1 MGLIVATANFY
12 LTNAGKAAA
21 LDAANNSIDIEMTQI
36 ALGTAKYDAQ
46 VTAPTQTALTTEV
59 GRYNL
64 AGGGVNGNVLR
75 LTTTI
80 TPLFTAEIF
89 EIGLFLSDGTL
100 FAVAAVTGTDPLMQ
114 TANGLTS
121 VITLGCSLAEV
132 GSNVTVSVDANSPIS
147 VALMNEHLAHL
158 NPHPQYVLK
167 NEVGENNNSLSEKF
181 FPYYSCIITSDVNY
195 NPAIALEPIL
205 GANTKWR
212 KLPSLLNG
220 VGNAGDVGKLTY
232 LKSGADVAALGMFIW
247 QRMPYDYVPPS
258 ANIFYASSPNSFA
271 SLFRYGHFSAFDR
284 VNSCSFYV
292 VRVSNYDGLP
302 IKYRIIDGG
311 VVVDRLLED
320 AQGLLYLDDD
330 GFGLIPTR
338 KKNNAYSSYFFR
350 KTELI
355 LSEQYQHVC
364 SGGDQRYRFLDL
376 NDGFPQTMSY
386 TITIPKKYVKVDDL
400 LELIVKRISTNAE
413 VRYIAFGSAT
423 ISSFAPNNNNSNNID
438 VDIFRAVDY
447 FDLMPD
453 SSVGVE
459 LFDSYDGSTT
469 EDEIYKLLFAKNEL
483 EKKIVLRV
491 KNRQILNRLN
501 ILALIH
507 DDNNLGFLKLDYSNN
522 FLLEKNIP
530 QPTYILSYN
539 ILGLT
544 LTISLETTLIE
555 ENTHI
560 AWNITNYEGD
570 PITPVVSAGEFVIDE
585 DGQAKVEFTINTF
598 SDKFS
603 FVFGLTGRDE
613 YIGVKRD

>member
-1 MGLIVATANFY
+1 MAIQFY
-12 LTNAGKAAA
+12 LTSAGRNAA
-21 LDAANNSIDIEMTQI
+21 LNAASLGLNVSLTHI
-36 ALGTAKYDAQ
+36 AVGSGKYDPSNPMSLTH
-46 VTAPTQTALTTEV
+46 TALVSEIERYPLNGGSVEPNSQTLRFIANIEPSQTAD
-59 GRYNL
+59 GY
-64 AGGGVNGNVLR
+64 
-75 LTTTI
+75 
-80 TPLFTAEIF
+80 
-89 EIGLFLSDGTL
+89 EIGLITDQGVL
-100 FAVAAVTGTDPLMQ
+100 FAIAATTSNTPLIRLVANIISIVTFGM
-114 TANGLTS
+114 
-121 VITLGCSLAEV
+121 VI
-132 GSNVTVSVDANSPIS
+132 SNVNLSNVIINIDPNTPIS

-158 NPHPQYVLK
+158 NPHPQYVLR
-167 NEVGENNNSLSEKF
+167 NEVGENNNGLSEKF
-181 FPYYSCIITSDVNY
+181 FPIYNCIISSDHNY
-195 NPAIALEPIL
+195 NPAVALQELL
-205 GANTKWR
+205 GENTKWR
-212 KLPSLLNG
+212 KLPFIPHG
-220 VGNAGDVGKLTY
+220 VSSSSDVGKISY
-232 LKSGADVAALGMFIW
+232 LENGADIAALGMFIW
-247 QRMPYDYVPPS
+247 QRMPNDYVPPS
-258 ANIFYASSPNSFA
+258 ANIFYASFPLSFA
-271 SLFRYGHFSAFDR
+271 SLFHYGPFFAFDR

-302 IKYRIIDGG
+302 IEYKIIDGG

-320 AQGLLYLDDD
+320 AKGLLYLDDD

-338 KKNNAYSSYFFR
+338 IKNNAYSSYFFR

-355 LSEQYQHVC
+355 LSGQYQHVC

-376 NDGFPQTMSY
+376 DTSFPQMMSY

-400 LELIVKRISTNAE
+400 LELIVNRISTNAE

-423 ISSFAPNNNNSNNID
+423 ISSLAPDNGID
-438 VDIFRAVDY
+438 VDIFRAVDC

-459 LFDSYDGSTT
+459 LFESYDGSTI
-469 EDEIYKLLFAKNEL
+469 EDRIYKLLFAENEL

-491 KNRQILNRLN
+491 KNRQILNRMN
-501 ILALIH
+501 ILTLIH
-507 DDNNLGFLKLDYSNN
+507 DSNNLGGLGLEYSNN

-530 QPTYILSYN
+530 QPTYFLSYN

-585 DGQAKVEFTINTF
+585 DGQAEVEFTIQNGG
-598 SDKFS
+598 DAFS

-613 YIGVKRD
+613 YIGVKRE

>member
-1 MGLIVATANFY
+1 MVFIVPTAQFY
-12 LTNAGKAAA
+12 LTNVGKAAA
-21 LDAANNSIDIEMTQI
+21 LDATNNSINIEVTQI

-46 VTAPTQTALTTEV
+46 VTAPTQTALTTEM

-64 AGGGVNGNVLR
+64 AGGGQNGQVLR

-80 TPLFTAEIF
+80 TPNYTAGIF

-121 VITLGCSLAEV
+121 VITLGCSLADI
-132 GSNVTVSVDANSPIS
+132 GSNVTVSVDANSPIA
-147 VALMNEHLAHL
+147 VVLMNQHIEHSD
-158 NPHPQYVLK
+158 PHPQYVLK
-167 NEVGENNNSLSEKF
+167 NEVGGNNNSLSEKF
-181 FPYYSCIITSDVNY
+181 FPYYSCIITSDINY
-195 NPAIALEPIL
+195 NPAIALEPLL

-212 KLPSLLNG
+212 KLASLLNG
-220 VGNAGDVGKLTY
+220 VSNAGDVGKLTY

-247 QRMPYDYVPPS
+247 QRMPNDYVPPS
-258 ANIFYASSPNSFA
+258 ANIFYASFPLSFA
-271 SLFRYGHFSAFDR
+271 SLFHYGPFFAFDR

-302 IKYRIIDGG
+302 IEYKIIDGG

-320 AQGLLYLDDD
+320 AKGLLYLDDD

-338 KKNNAYSSYFFR
+338 IKNNAYSSYFFR

-355 LSEQYQHVC
+355 LSGQYQHVC

-376 NDGFPQTMSY
+376 DTSFPQMMSY

-423 ISSFAPNNNNSNNID
+423 ISSLAPDNGID
-438 VDIFRAVDY
+438 VDIFRAVDC

-459 LFDSYDGSTT
+459 LFESYDGSTI
-469 EDEIYKLLFAKNEL
+469 EDRIYKLLFAENEL

-491 KNRQILNRLN
+491 KNRNISKRLN
-501 ILALIH
+501 ILTLIH
-507 DDNNLGFLKLDYSNN
+507 DSNNLGGLDLEYSNN

-570 PITPVVSAGEFVIDE
+570 PITPVVSAGEFIVDE
-585 DGQAKVEFTINTF
+585 DGQAEVEFTIPNGG
-598 SDKFS
+598 DEFS